1 MPNPVADQAYADAAE
16 RIIEEGKA
24 LPMRPQVLRR
34 LEVKQHEH
42 DLLVAIWLH
51 GKVSH
56 RRPSIRELREMVGL
70 SSTSEVA
77 RYLRKL
83 RDGGAIAMDAGIDR
97 SVRLSKRLAFVTTD
111 EGVTVYEHVGDL
123 R

>member
-1 MPNPVADQAYADAAE
+1 
-16 RIIEEGKA
+16 
-24 LPMRPQVLRR
+24 
-34 LEVKQHEH
+34 
-42 DLLVAIWLH
+42 
-51 GKVSH
+51 
-56 RRPSIRELREMVGL
+56 MVGL